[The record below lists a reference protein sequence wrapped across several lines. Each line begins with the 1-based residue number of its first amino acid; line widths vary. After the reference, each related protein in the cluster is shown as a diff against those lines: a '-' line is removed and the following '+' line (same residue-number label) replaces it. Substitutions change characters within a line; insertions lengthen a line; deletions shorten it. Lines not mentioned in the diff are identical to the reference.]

1 MSNPHRFSLVAV
13 LCMSAVAWGN
23 PNSPDPRRSERES
36 GEVARVRHH
45 LETAEALL
53 LERDVSALTHA
64 QRTAREQRIGELHAY
79 RQRGVFPHRSEERRV
94 GKECRSRW
102 SPYH

>member
-13 LCMSAVAWGN
+13 LCMSAVAWAN

-53 LERDVSALTHA
+53 LKSLATGDASETQSLTFLPPAHQSLPRA
-64 QRTAREQRIGELHAY
+64 
-79 RQRGVFPHRSEERRV
+79 S
-94 GKECRSRW
+94 
-102 SPYH
+102 